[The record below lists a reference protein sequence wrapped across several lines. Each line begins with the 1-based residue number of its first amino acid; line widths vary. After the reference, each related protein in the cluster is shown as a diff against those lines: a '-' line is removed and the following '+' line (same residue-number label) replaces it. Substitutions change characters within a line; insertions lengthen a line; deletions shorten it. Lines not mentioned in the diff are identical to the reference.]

1 MSLERFMS
9 SRSHPVLFEVTRS
22 ALLLPRPTDG
32 GIRAP
37 VNPVDFPKS
46 NLDKNF
52 CILREPGKPLILIE
66 HGVGLPDLARCPEG
80 IPI

>member
-32 GIRAP
+32 GIRGP
-37 VNPVDFPKS
+37 VNPVDFSKS

-52 CILREPGKPLILIE
+52 WILHELGKHL
-66 HGVGLPDLARCPEG
+66 EG